1 MNNLFTQWKDD
12 ATRFLEV
19 RLNITKLTVVERVS
33 NVLSFI
39 VYLIILL
46 FLGILA
52 LIFLGISLQEV
63 FSSLL
68 DSRIGG
74 AFATLGFY
82 VLLVII
88 GVVARKSITNA
99 FAGIFVRIMTA
110 EDDEDSDFEH
120 AKKIKVED

>member
-19 RLNITKLTVVERVS
+19 RLNIAKLTVVERVS

>member
-1 MNNLFTQWKDD
+1 MNNLFNQWKED

-19 RLNITKLTVVERVS
+19 RLNLAKLTLVERVS

-63 FSSLL
+63 FTELL

-82 VLLVII
+82 ILLFVI
-88 GVVARKSITNA
+88 GVIARKSITNA
-99 FAGIFVRIMTA
+99 FAGIFVRIMTK

-120 AKKIKVED
+120 AQKIKVED

>member
-1 MNNLFTQWKDD
+1 MNNLFNQWKDD

-19 RLNITKLTVVERVS
+19 RLNIAKLTLVERVS

-63 FSSLL
+63 FTSLL

-82 VLLVII
+82 VLLFII
-88 GVVARKSITNA
+88 GVLTRKSITNA

-110 EDDEDSDFEH
+110 EDDADSDFEH
-120 AKKIKVED
+120 AQKIKVED

>member
-1 MNNLFTQWKDD
+1 LNNLFNQWKND

-19 RLNITKLTVVERVS
+19 RLNIAKLTFVERVS

-63 FSSLL
+63 FTELL

-88 GVVARKSITNA
+88 GVVVRKSITNA
-99 FAGIFVRIMTA
+99 FASIFVRIMTA